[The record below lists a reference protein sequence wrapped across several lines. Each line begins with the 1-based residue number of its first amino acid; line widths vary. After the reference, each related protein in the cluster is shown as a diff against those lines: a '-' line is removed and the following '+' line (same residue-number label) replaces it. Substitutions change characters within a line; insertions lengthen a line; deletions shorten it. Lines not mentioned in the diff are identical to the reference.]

1 MEKSIEF
8 GFEHYIH
15 MIPGVREID
24 AKNCSPL
31 VLAYIG
37 DCVFDLIIKTMVVG
51 RGNRPVHRL
60 HEETSR
66 YVQASAQSFMMR

>member
-31 VLAYIG
+31 GKYSAS
-37 DCVFDLIIKTMVVG
+37 VFW
-51 RGNRPVHRL
+51 
-60 HEETSR
+60 
-66 YVQASAQSFMMR
+66 